1 MKNITESL
9 KGAVNEARQIEY
21 RVSLIDVRGA
31 DGTPASV
38 SILVNKADQRSVE
51 DWLESQQDE
60 LFAHANG
67 GNIEY

>member
-21 RVSLIDVRGA
+21 RVSLVGVQGV
-31 DGTPASV
+31 DGMPASV

>member
-21 RVSLIDVRGA
+21 RVSLIDVQGV
-31 DGTPASV
+31 DGMPASV

>member
-21 RVSLIDVRGA
+21 RVSLVGVQGA
-31 DGTPASV
+31 DGMPASV
-38 SILVNKADQRSVE
+38 SILVNKADQRPIE

>member
-21 RVSLIDVRGA
+21 RVSLIDVQGA

>member
-9 KGAVNEARQIEY
+9 KSAVNEARQIEY
-21 RVSLIDVRGA
+21 RVSLIDVQGA
-31 DGTPASV
+31 DGTPTSV

>member
-21 RVSLIDVRGA
+21 RIRLVGVQGA
-31 DGTPASV
+31 DGMPASV
-38 SILVNKADQRSVE
+38 SILVNKADQRPIE
-51 DWLESQQDE
+51 DSLESQQDE

>member
-21 RVSLIDVRGA
+21 RVSLIGVQGA
-31 DGTPASV
+31 DGMPASV
-38 SILVNKADQRSVE
+38 SILVNKADQRSIE

>member
-9 KGAVNEARQIEY
+9 KSAVNEARQIEY
-21 RVSLIDVRGA
+21 RVSLAGVQGA
-31 DGTPASV
+31 DGMPVSV
-38 SILVNKADQRSVE
+38 SILVNKVDQRSIE

>member
-21 RVSLIDVRGA
+21 RVSLIDVQGA
-31 DGTPASV
+31 DGMPVSA

>member
-1 MKNITESL
+1 MKDITESL
-9 KGAVNEARQIEY
+9 KNAVNEARQIEY
-21 RVSLIDVRGA
+21 RVSLVGVQGA

-38 SILVNKADQRSVE
+38 SILVNKADQRSIE

>member
-21 RVSLIDVRGA
+21 RVSLVGVQGA
-31 DGTPASV
+31 DGMPASV